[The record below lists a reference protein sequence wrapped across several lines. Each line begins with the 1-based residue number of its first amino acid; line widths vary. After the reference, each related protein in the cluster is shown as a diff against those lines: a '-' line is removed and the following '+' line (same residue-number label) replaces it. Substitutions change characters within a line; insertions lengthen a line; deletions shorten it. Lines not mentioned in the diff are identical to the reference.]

1 MSEIN
6 QDYIEKL
13 FVKYAKVNTRIRW
26 SQPSS
31 STTPGQ
37 VALAKLVTA
46 DLKKLGVAKVNLMKP
61 MAMWRGL
68 CQVIPTNQSVRWAS
82 LPIWIPPIF
91 SGPCKATVHP
101 NYDGQDIVLNEAKQ
115 IVLKASEF
123 PNLKKFVGQRL
134 ITSDGQLYW
143 APMIKLA
150 LRRYSAHR
158 TISFKINCSA
168 RTNSGCVWTRWRN
181 RAGC

>member
-13 FVKYAKVNTRIRW
+13 FVKYAKVNTRSDDR
-26 SQPSS
+26 SQTVP
-31 STTPGQ
+31 TTPGQ

-46 DLKKLGVAKVNLMKP
+46 DLKKLGVAKVKFDETNGYVTGTLPSNSDKP
-61 MAMWRGL
+61 ISALGFIAHL
-68 CQVIPTNQSVRWAS
+68 DTAD
-82 LPIWIPPIF
+82 F
-91 SGPCKATVHP
+91 SANHVKPQVHP

-134 ITSDGQLYW
+134 ITSDGTTLLG
-143 APMIKLA
+143 ADDKAGVAALLA
-150 LRRYSAHR
+150 H
-158 TISFKINCSA
+158 
-168 RTNSGCVWTRWRN
+168 
-181 RAGC
+181 